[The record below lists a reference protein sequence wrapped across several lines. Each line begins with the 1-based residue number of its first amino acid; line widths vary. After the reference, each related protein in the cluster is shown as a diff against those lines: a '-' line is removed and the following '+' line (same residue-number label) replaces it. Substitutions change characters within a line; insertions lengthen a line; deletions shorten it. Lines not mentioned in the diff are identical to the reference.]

1 MYPLNRTKK
10 MSNEDRLNYLQT
22 ELKQLMIKQKR
33 FASDTMRDADD
44 IAFYQKCNSYFISR
58 IKQDIQ
64 QLQHNTK

>member
-1 MYPLNRTKK
+1 
-10 MSNEDRLNYLQT
+10 MSDEDRLNYLQT
-22 ELKQLMIKQKR
+22 ELEQLIIKSKR

-44 IAFYQKCNSYFISR
+44 IAFYQKCNTYFIAR

>member
-10 MSNEDRLNYLQT
+10 MSDEDRLNYLQT
-22 ELKQLMIKQKR
+22 ELQQLLVKKKR

-44 IAFYQKCNSYFISR
+44 IAFYQKCNSYFILR

-64 QLQHNTK
+64 QLQHRTK

>member
-1 MYPLNRTKK
+1 MYPLNRKIK
-10 MSNEDRLNYLQT
+10 MSDEDRLNYLQT
-22 ELKQLMIKQKR
+22 ELEQLIIKSKR

-44 IAFYQKCNSYFISR
+44 IAFYQKCNTYFIAR

>member
-1 MYPLNRTKK
+1 MYPLNRIKK
-10 MSNEDRLNYLQT
+10 LSDQDRLNYLQT
-22 ELKQLMIKQKR
+22 ELQQLLVKKKR

-44 IAFYQKCNSYFISR
+44 IAFYQKCNTYFIAR